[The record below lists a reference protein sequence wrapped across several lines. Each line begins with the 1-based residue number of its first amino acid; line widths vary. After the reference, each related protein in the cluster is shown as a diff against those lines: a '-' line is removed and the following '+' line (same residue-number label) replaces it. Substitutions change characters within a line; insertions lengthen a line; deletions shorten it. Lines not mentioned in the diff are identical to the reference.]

1 MILLATDVPTA
12 DSFLADGDLWSNV
25 LIGGL
30 VVIAIASWR
39 TRSMGRL
46 IPRVLLWG
54 FAWFIVMIMGA
65 GCDSAA
71 GKFEQ
76 MQDETASDPAV
87 GIDAPAP
94 SPTYDP
100 TRDNRIP
107 NIGLDPNGA
116 FIPDPA
122 YMPERPADW

>member
-1 MILLATDVPTA
+1 MILLATDAPTA
-12 DSFLADGDLWSNV
+12 DSFLGDGDFWSNV

-54 FAWFIVMIMGA
+54 FTWFIVMIMGA
-65 GCDSAA
+65 GCDTAA

-76 MQDETASDPAV
+76 MQNETASD
-87 GIDAPAP
+87 PAP

-100 TRDNRIP
+100 SRDSTIP
-107 NIGLDPNGA
+107 NIGLNPNGA

>member
-1 MILLATDVPTA
+1 MTILAAGAPTA
-12 DSFLADGDLWSNV
+12 DSFLADGDFWSNV

-54 FAWFIVMIMGA
+54 FTWFIVMIMGA
-65 GCDSAA
+65 GCDTAA

-76 MQDETASDPAV
+76 MQNETASDPAAGV
-87 GIDAPAP
+87 SAPAP
-94 SPTYDP
+94 SPTHDP
-100 TRDNRIP
+100 SRDSTIP
-107 NIGLDPNGA
+107 NIGLNPNGA